1 MNNVA
6 ILGAGSWGTAL
17 AFTAA
22 QKCERVLLWGRDEKT
37 SAEINRHHTNHRY
50 LPDLVLPPSITATTV
65 LTDIKDADLVMV
77 VVPSRSFRSV
87 CELVAGIDLNREAI
101 LLSCT
106 KGIEKETGMR
116 MTEILHEVLPHNPA
130 AVLSGPNHAE
140 EICRRL
146 AAAAVIGSS
155 NAAAAQ
161 RLQHFFTLP
170 WFRSYTSDDVTG
182 IEWGGAVKNI
192 FAIAAGISEGLGL
205 GDNARAALVTRGLA
219 EMTRLGMAAGG
230 CFETF
235 QGLSGVGDL
244 IVTCFSNH
252 SRNNRAGNLIG
263 KGQRLDDIVASMKM
277 VAEGIPNT
285 ESIYLAA
292 RTFGVRTPIIDQV
305 YAILYGQKPPGAALS
320 ELLSRDPRPENDPD
334 SSRPAENQVT
344 GSGFPG

>member
-1 MNNVA
+1 MKSVA

-17 AFTAA
+17 AFAAA
-22 QKCERVLLWGRDEKT
+22 QKCERVILWGRDEKVT
-37 SAEINRHHTNHRY
+37 AEINRHHRNHRY
-50 LPDLVLPPSITATTV
+50 LPDVPLPAPVHATTS
-65 LTDIKDADLVMV
+65 LEEIKEADLVMF
-77 VVPSRSFRSV
+77 VVPSRSFRGVADSV
-87 CELVAGIDLNREAI
+87 AAIGLKEDTI

-116 MTEILHEVLPHNPA
+116 MTEILHQVLPENPA

-140 EICRRL
+140 EIGRRL
-146 AAAAVIGSS
+146 AAAAVIGSCDPE
-155 NAAAAQ
+155 AAQ
-161 RLQHFFTLP
+161 KLQIFFTLP

-219 EMTRLGMAAGG
+219 EMARLGMAAGG
-230 CFETF
+230 RFETF

-244 IVTCFSNH
+244 IVTCYSNH
-252 SRNNRAGNLIG
+252 SRNNRAGNLLG
-263 KGQRLDDIVASMKM
+263 KGRKLEDIVASMNM

-292 RTFGVRTPIIDQV
+292 RRYGVRTPIIDQI
-305 YAILYGQKPPGAALS
+305 YAILYQQKPAEAALS
-320 ELLSRDPRPENDPD
+320 ELLSRDPRPEN
-334 SSRPAENQVT
+334 EKCL
-344 GSGFPG
+344 

>member
-1 MNNVA
+1 MKTVA
-6 ILGAGSWGTAL
+6 ILGTGSWGTAL

-22 QKCERVLLWGRDEKT
+22 QKCGRVLLWGRDEKVA
-37 SAEINRHHTNHRY
+37 AEINRHHLNRRY
-50 LPDLVLPPSITATTV
+50 LPDIALPPAIRATTA
-65 LTDIKDADLVMV
+65 LSDIKDADFVIF

-87 CELVAGIDLNREAI
+87 TEAAAGIGLRKDAI

-116 MTEILHEVLPHNPA
+116 MTEILHELLPHNPA

-140 EICRRL
+140 EIGRQL

-155 NAAAAQ
+155 DAEAAQ
-161 RLQHFFTLP
+161 QLQHFFTLP

-192 FAIAAGISEGLGL
+192 FAIASGISEGLGL

-219 EMTRLGMAAGG
+219 EMTRIGMAAGG
-230 CFETF
+230 RFETF

-244 IVTCFSNH
+244 IVTCYSSH
-252 SRNNRAGNLIG
+252 SRNNRAGNLLG
-263 KGQRLDDIVASMKM
+263 KGQRLDDIVASMNM

-292 RTFGVRTPIIDQV
+292 RRYGVRTPIIDQI
-305 YAILYGQKPPGAALS
+305 YAILYQQKPSEAALS
-320 ELLSRDPRPENDPD
+320 ELLSRDPRPE
-334 SSRPAENQVT
+334 SERKKE
-344 GSGFPG
+344 

>member
-1 MNNVA
+1 MKTIA
-6 ILGAGSWGTAL
+6 ILGTGSWGSAL

-22 QKCERVLLWGRDEKT
+22 QKCERVLLWGRDEKVA
-37 SAEINRHHTNHRY
+37 AEINRHHLNRRY
-50 LPDLVLPPSITATTV
+50 LPDIALPPAIRATTAIS
-65 LTDIKDADLVMV
+65 DIKDADFVMF

-87 CELVAGIDLNREAI
+87 TEAAAGIGLRKDAI

-116 MTEILHEVLPHNPA
+116 MTEILHELLPQNPV

-140 EICRRL
+140 EIGRQL
-146 AAAAVIGSS
+146 AAAAVIGSG
-155 NAAAAQ
+155 NAEAAQ
-161 RLQHFFTLP
+161 RLQQFFTLP

-192 FAIAAGISEGLGL
+192 FAIASGISEGLGL

-219 EMTRLGMAAGG
+219 EMTRIGMAAGG
-230 CFETF
+230 RFETF

-244 IVTCFSNH
+244 IVTCYSLH
-252 SRNNRAGNLIG
+252 SRNNRAGNLLG
-263 KGQRLDDIVASMKM
+263 KGQRLDDIVASMNM

-292 RTFGVRTPIIDQV
+292 RRYGVRTPIIDQI
-305 YAILYGQKPPGAALS
+305 YAILYQQKPSEAALS
-320 ELLSRDPRPENDPD
+320 ELLSRDPRPE
-334 SSRPAENQVT
+334 SEKEKQ
-344 GSGFPG
+344 